1 MSDEEIAA
9 DAAAYAE
16 ATMAAEA
23 DAAAGAEADVEADA
37 AEAVGADVSATTTDP
52 TDTAAAGNKEGES
65 DD

>member
-1 MSDEEIAA
+1 
-9 DAAAYAE
+9 
-16 ATMAAEA
+16 MAAEA